1 MARSEN
7 GEFVIY
13 LLKFFNI
20 SMIYWAK
27 GGIHRM
33 EMISD
38 IQEIRA
44 RVEQLQASQNFKK
57 RKTMSVPEMRKM
69 LGLKKT
75 ESYWLVHRN
84 FFKTEM
90 INGKMRVDL
99 ESFEKWYANQV
110 KHRKVD
116 GEEPGSELKKRSY
129 SFREAANLLGIYE
142 ADLYSIWKEN
152 GLETFMVDY
161 VKRISKDVFERWYC
175 NQSKYHKL
183 NHIPTQEE
191 LETDYISVREAA
203 ELLNIS
209 HEELLKLIRY
219 GEYKD
224 ILHVIVFDN
233 KRLLLKKSF
242 QTFLNV
248 QNEYC
253 VVRNDEESDHHINIE
268 TKEYISREE
277 AATLA
282 GVTKSTITKWM
293 QAEKFACV
301 GARKVLRIRR
311 DDFLQWLNQNMEGVK

>member
-1 MARSEN
+1 
-7 GEFVIY
+7 
-13 LLKFFNI
+13 
-20 SMIYWAK
+20 
-27 GGIHRM
+27 
-33 EMISD
+33 MISN

-44 RVEQLQASQNFKK
+44 RVEQFQVSQNPKS

-84 FFKTEM
+84 FFKTEI
-90 INGKMRVDL
+90 INGNMRVDL

-110 KHRKVD
+110 KHKKVN

-142 ADLYSIWKEN
+142 ADLYAIWKEN
-152 GLETFMVDY
+152 HLETFTVDY
-161 VKRISKDVFERWYC
+161 VKRISKDVFEKWYC
-175 NQSKYHKL
+175 NQNRYHKL
-183 NHIPTQEE
+183 DRIPTQEE
-191 LETDYISVREAA
+191 LETNYILVREAA

-209 HEELLKLIRY
+209 HEELVKLIRY
-219 GEYKD
+219 GKYKD
-224 ILHVIVFDN
+224 ILDVIVFNN
-233 KRLLLKKSF
+233 KRLILKKSF
-242 QTFLNV
+242 QTFLSA
-248 QNEYC
+248 QNEYR
-253 VVRNDEESDHHINIE
+253 VVRNDEKSDHHINIE
-268 TKEYISREE
+268 TKEYISCEE

-301 GARKVLRIRR
+301 RAGKVLRIRR

>member
-1 MARSEN
+1 
-7 GEFVIY
+7 
-13 LLKFFNI
+13 
-20 SMIYWAK
+20 
-27 GGIHRM
+27 
-33 EMISD
+33 
-38 IQEIRA
+38 
-44 RVEQLQASQNFKK
+44 
-57 RKTMSVPEMRKM
+57 MSVPEMREM

-84 FFKTEM
+84 FFKTEI
-90 INGKMRVDL
+90 INGIMRVDL

-110 KHRKVD
+110 KHKKVN
-116 GEEPGSELKKRSY
+116 GEEPGSELKEKSY

-142 ADLYSIWKEN
+142 ADLYAIWKEN
-152 GLETFMVDY
+152 NLETFTVDY
-161 VKRISKDVFERWYC
+161 VKRISKDVFEKWYC

-191 LETDYISVREAA
+191 LETNYISVREAA

-209 HEELLKLIRY
+209 HEKLLKLIRY
-219 GEYKD
+219 GVHKD

-233 KRLLLKKSF
+233 KRLILKKSF
-242 QTFLNV
+242 QTFLNA

-253 VVRNDEESDHHINIE
+253 VVRNDEESDYHINIE

-282 GVTKSTITKWM
+282 GVAKSTITKWM

-301 GARKVLRIRR
+301 GAGKVLRIHRNN
-311 DDFLQWLNQNMEGVK
+311 FLQWLNQNEKGVK